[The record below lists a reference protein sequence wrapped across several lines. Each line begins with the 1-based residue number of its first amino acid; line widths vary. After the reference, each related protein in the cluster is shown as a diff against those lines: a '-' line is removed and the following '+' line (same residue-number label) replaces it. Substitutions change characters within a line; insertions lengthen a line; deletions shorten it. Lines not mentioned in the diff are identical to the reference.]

1 MKKFIFMITLTLS
14 VSAIGFAQTYPSQEE
29 AEKAAQENVR
39 EKLTE
44 LLTSMQN
51 GLQDADAPKAK
62 FNNGTDKVK

>member
-51 GLQDADAPKAK
+51 GL
-62 FNNGTDKVK
+62 